1 MVNQP
6 LRSNNDLL
14 SRIYEGMEVY
24 DSDGEKVGKVD
35 YVRFGEEDLGE
46 LGTQAATPSQ
56 MAEDK
61 NTLFDNLADVF
72 TDANDIPET
81 LRGRL
86 LRYGYIKIDTGLLKS
101 DRFVE
106 STQIAGIVDDHV
118 NLHVTRDELLNL

>member
-1 MVNQP
+1 MVNRP
-6 LRSNNDLL
+6 IRSNNDLL

-24 DSDGEKVGKVD
+24 DSDGEKVGKVG
-35 YVRFGEEDLGE
+35 YVQFGEEDTGQ
-46 LGTQAATPSQ
+46 LGTESATVSRTGD
-56 MAEDK
+56 DK
-61 NTLFDNLADVF
+61 NTLFDHIAEVFNGAD
-72 TDANDIPET
+72 DIPEA

-106 STQIAGIVDDHV
+106 ATQIAGVIEDHV